1 MRKVTQ
7 ELVYEVLGEIV
18 DNTYYLLTCQKTFDD
33 LLNENTNNFPV
44 MFLVEPE
51 KDFEGYEDIYDLLIE
66 YYEEEEQYERCKVLY
81 DIKQT
86 MF

>member
-7 ELVYEVLGEIV
+7 ELVNEVLDEIV

-33 LLNENTNNFPV
+33 LLRDNTSDFPV
-44 MFLVEPE
+44 MFLVEPNQ
-51 KDFEGYEDIYDLLIE
+51 DFEDYEDIYDLLIE
-66 YYEEEEQYERCKVLY
+66 YYEEEEQYVRCKVLH

>member
-7 ELVYEVLGEIV
+7 ELVHEVLDDIV

-33 LLNENTNNFPV
+33 LLRENTNDFPV
-44 MFLVEPE
+44 MFLVEPDQ
-51 KDFEGYEDIYDLLIE
+51 DFEDYEDIYDLLIE
-66 YYEEEEQYERCKVLY
+66 YYEEEEKYERCKVLY